1 MTGTGLGAIL
11 FGPSAVS
18 ILGLIVLVFQAILL
32 AHGGLT
38 TIGANTFSMAI
49 AGPFL
54 TYAIYKLCQKCKL
67 NKRISVFLAAA
78 LGDLFTYCIT
88 AVQMAIAHHTDTTIT
103 GAMGKFLMV
112 FAPTQI
118 PLAIIEGILTVLIV
132 IGLETY
138 AKPELRAIGFLKEG
152 K

>member
-1 MTGTGLGAIL
+1 
-11 FGPSAVS
+11 
-18 ILGLIVLVFQAILL
+18 
-32 AHGGLT
+32 
-38 TIGANTFSMAI
+38 
-49 AGPFL
+49 
-54 TYAIYKLCQKCKL
+54 
-67 NKRISVFLAAA
+67 
-78 LGDLFTYCIT
+78 
-88 AVQMAIAHHTDTTIT
+88 
-103 GAMGKFLMV
+103 MV